1 MIKNLPILIENK
13 QLNKVKKALFI
24 PYLHQDHILVCTFFG
39 SWCIVV
45 LNDEFEIIK
54 KYWSE
59 KEKVLKCFS
68 NFIKKDKLDLTILGI
83 KKSKIDFKPFRM
95 DLDIRNCWYD

>member
-1 MIKNLPILIENK
+1 MCTLSEKEKIEALEKKLYKVYLIKDN
-13 QLNKVKKALFI
+13 
-24 PYLHQDHILVCTFFG
+24 ILVCTFFG
-39 SWCIVV
+39 LWCIVV
-45 LNDEFEIIK
+45 LNDQFEIIK

-83 KKSKIDFKPFRM
+83 KKNKIDFKPFRM